1 MCSLFVLD
9 GRPQGGACVL
19 APETRI
25 LPVRLMD
32 FSPQQ
37 DDALKAVA
45 RWLKAGRPQIFRLFG
60 YAGTGK
66 TTLARYFAEH
76 VDGQVQFA
84 AFTGKAAQV
93 LRSKGATNART
104 IHSLIYRPRG
114 EESVADEVTGK
125 TSMSPTF
132 ALNRQSPVAR
142 AKLIIVDECSMVD
155 EQLGRDLLSFGTPIL
170 VLGDPA
176 QLPPISGGGFF
187 TEHEPDVLLTEIH
200 RQARDNPI
208 IRLALDVREG
218 REFMRGDYGTA
229 QVIGKED
236 VTQELVLKADQ
247 VLVGTNRTRRR
258 YNARLRELKGFTA
271 NYPQAGDKLVCLRN
285 DPAKGLLNGSLWK
298 VMTSSR
304 ETVKPGINLLV
315 SPEEDDPDRGVAK
328 IKLLKAAFDDPDE
341 DIPWQQKKRFDDFDY
356 GYALTVHKA
365 QGSQW
370 NELVLFDESWAFK
383 DTRQRWLYTA
393 ITRAAERLTVVR

>member
-1 MCSLFVLD
+1 M
-9 GRPQGGACVL
+9 
-19 APETRI
+19 E
-25 LPVRLMD
+25 

-45 RWLKAGRPQIFRLFG
+45 AWLKTGRPQVFRLFG

-66 TTLARYFAEH
+66 TTLARYFAEN

-104 IHSLIYRPRG
+104 IHSLIYRPKG
-114 EESVADEVTGK
+114 EEAVSDETTGK

-132 ALNRQSPVAR
+132 SLNRQSPVAR
-142 AKLIIVDECSMVD
+142 AKLIVVDECSMVD

-187 TEHEPDVLLTEIH
+187 TEHEPDFLLTEIH

-208 IRLALDVREG
+208 LRLALDVREG

-229 QVIGKED
+229 QVIGRDEVNQD
-236 VTQELVLKADQ
+236 LVLAADQ
-247 VLVGTNRTRRR
+247 VLVGTNRTRKR
-258 YNARLRELKGFTA
+258 YNSRLRELKGFTA
-271 NYPQAGDKLVCLRN
+271 DYPQAGDKLVCLRN

-315 SPEEDDPDRGVAK
+315 SPEEDDPERGVAK
-328 IKLLKAAFDDPDE
+328 IKLLKAAFE
-341 DIPWQQKKRFDDFDY
+341 DAETEIPWQQKKRYDDFDY

-370 NELVLFDESWAFK
+370 DNVVLFDESYAFK
-383 DTRQRWLYTA
+383 ETRQRWLYTA
-393 ITRAAERLTVVR
+393 ITRAAQRLTVVR

>member
-1 MCSLFVLD
+1 M
-9 GRPQGGACVL
+9 Q
-19 APETRI
+19 
-25 LPVRLMD
+25 

-37 DDALKAVA
+37 DEALKAVA
-45 RWLKAGRPQIFRLFG
+45 QWLKEGRKPLFRLFG

-66 TTLARYFAEH
+66 TTLARHFAEH
-76 VDGQVQFA
+76 VDGSVQFA

-114 EESVADEVTGK
+114 EEAIEDETTGK

-132 ALNRQSPVAR
+132 TLNRQSPVAK
-142 AKLIIVDECSMVD
+142 AKMLVIDECSMVD
-155 EQLGRDLLSFGTPIL
+155 EQLGKDLMSFGTPIL

-187 TEHEPDVLLTEIH
+187 TEHEPDHLLTEIH

-218 REFMRGDYGTA
+218 REIDYGEYGEANVIGRGDVS
-229 QVIGKED
+229 QD
-236 VTQELVLKADQ
+236 LVLAADQ

-258 YNARLRELKGFTA
+258 YNHRLRELKGFDA
-271 NYPQAGDKLVCLRN
+271 PYPQAGDKLVCLRN

-304 ETVKPGINLLV
+304 ETIKPGINLLV
-315 SPEEDDPDRGVAK
+315 SPEDDDPDRGVAK
-328 IKLLKAAFDDPDE
+328 IKLLKAAFEDPDA

-370 NELVLFDESWAFK
+370 DNVVLFDESYAFK
-383 DTRQRWLYTA
+383 ETRQRWLYTA
-393 ITRAAERLTVVR
+393 ITRASERLTVVR